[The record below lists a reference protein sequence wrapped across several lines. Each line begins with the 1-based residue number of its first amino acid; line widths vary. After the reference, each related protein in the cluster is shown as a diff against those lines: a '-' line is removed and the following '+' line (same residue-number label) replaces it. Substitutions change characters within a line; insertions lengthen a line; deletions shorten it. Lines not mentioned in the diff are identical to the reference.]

1 MRLVHTNKQ
10 KGDEIQM
17 TFKDLTEILEAIIKL
32 TPAGGCA
39 PPETEAAA
47 PSAVC

>member
-17 TFKDLTEILEAIIKL
+17 TFKDLTKILEAH
-32 TPAGGCA
+32 AGGCA

-47 PSAVC
+47 PSAVR